1 MNKPNLLQ
9 RFRNESSRTRSATE
23 PGWRSV
29 YSMTFATTVAWST
42 EVDRMPWLRRTYR
55 RLVHDDSR

>member
-1 MNKPNLLQ
+1 MTETKHNKNPSLMRSSMNKPNLLQ

-29 YSMTFATTVAWST
+29 YSI
-42 EVDRMPWLRRTYR
+42 WLSR
-55 RLVHDDSR
+55 RL